1 MKKWRILLCLTLVFG
16 ILASNYVIVSANDK
30 EYIMEKYNV
39 KSYVEYVDL
48 YYNGVMLE
56 QKGVRVIEE
65 RHENIV
71 DRNTLGIY
79 VPARTFSVMNEDYKI
94 LWDAQERKVTLEIID
109 SGAYASYEYTIG
121 SNVGKYKYIRNN
133 SSEEYE
139 NNIVTQNPIFIHNGA
154 AMLPYSLFN
163 SYTWMHN
170 ENSLCYYDYRVSFSD
185 DTYYDYIDESFLADL
200 RVFLAESEMSEEQQI
215 ERYNHYAGLRGRYK
229 VIYKEYLEETYG
241 ETNVDA
247 DKWVAMSDLSGN
259 PIGAIIRKTDNEWLL
274 VISGHNIGEE
284 NRHIIFEHILGNEF
298 DKIYYSNEDCQDK
311 FNGIEIMKRNNKYFL
326 NKAGLEI
333 LGLKLK

>member
-16 ILASNYVIVSANDK
+16 ILASNYVIVSANEK
-30 EYIMEKYNV
+30 EYITDTA
-39 KSYVEYVDL
+39 YVEYINL
-48 YYNGVMLE
+48 YYNGMMLE

-65 RHENIV
+65 RHASIV
-71 DRNTLGIY
+71 DRNTLEIY
-79 VPARTFSVMNEDYKI
+79 VPARTFSVMDDSCEVLWNEE
-94 LWDAQERKVTLEIID
+94 ERKVTLEIIRQD
-109 SGAYASYEYTIG
+109 FYSSCEYIIG
-121 SNVGKYKYIRNN
+121 SNLGYFKWSDSGGKSNEWTDI
-133 SSEEYE
+133 
-139 NNIVTQNPIFIHNGA
+139 TQNPIFIHNGA
-154 AMLPYSLFN
+154 AMIPYSLFD

-215 ERYNHYAGLRGRYK
+215 ERYNNYAELGERRKAAYK
-229 VIYKEYLEETYG
+229 QYRRETYG

-284 NRHIIFEHILGNEF
+284 NRHIIFEHVLGEEF

-326 NKAGLEI
+326 NKVGLEI